1 MATITSRRTF
11 IRLATDTKANRLATA
26 EFAARTWRSHSD
38 IEGSARC
45 TVCGLWIY
53 AVRRL
58 IGGDMET
65 WANALT
71 GAMFEHLDGECAVVT
86 R

>member
-1 MATITSRRTF
+1 MAAITWRRTF
-11 IRLATDTKANRLATA
+11 TRLAADTKANRLATA
-26 EFAARTWRSHSD
+26 EFATRTWRSHSHT
-38 IEGSARC
+38 EGSARC

-58 IGGDMET
+58 IEGELET
-65 WANALT
+65 WGNALT
-71 GAMFEHLDGECAVVT
+71 GAMFEHLDGECALVT